1 MRTHY
6 AIDKKQRKHDML
18 LTFLANAH
26 AGKKQQQLQPQ
37 RKRPAPVNI
46 KSMILLLLGTV

>member
-1 MRTHY
+1 MRTH

-18 LTFLANAH
+18 LTFMAAAH
-26 AGKKQQQLQPQ
+26 AGKKKQQPQQ
-37 RKRPAPVNI
+37 RKRSAPVNV

>member
-1 MRTHY
+1 MRTHH

-18 LTFLANAH
+18 LTFLAAAH
-26 AGKKQQQLQPQ
+26 AGKKQQQVQP
-37 RKRPAPVNI
+37 RKRPAPVNV